1 MTARFA
7 YLSAYRATFLEIT
20 FTDIYYHY
28 ERIQTLSSYSYHK
41 KRSFYMPVISAVAYA
56 RYSSDKQQESS
67 IVVQLAA
74 IKQFCQRHNVQIV
87 REYID
92 EAQTGTSANR
102 INFQKMV
109 SDVQL
114 KDFQYII
121 VHRMDRWARNVD
133 DARYYK
139 KYFKKYGIKIIS
151 AIEEFD
157 DSPEG
162 EFFELISLGIA
173 EMYSKKLA
181 REAKAGVMANAREGK
196 AHSGTP
202 PIGYA
207 KKDKRYV
214 LVEEEAKAVKI
225 MFEMAADGYGYTSI
239 ANYLN
244 SNGYRR
250 ANGKLYSNHLHD
262 ILRNREY
269 TGEYIFN
276 KGAYR
281 ARNEP
286 YNSHKE
292 RPSSEIIRIHHGM
305 PQIISYDLFNKVQSM
320 LDARKIQSD
329 GLRSP
334 KRTAL
339 LSGLCIC
346 GICEGTITAS
356 WSGTEK
362 KRIPIY
368 ICNHKKSGCNGK
380 AINAEY
386 LEDYILSLLSDCLLL
401 PRNYDCLCE
410 LIKTCYIN
418 ASDELDK
425 KSDELLSRIREIESK
440 IEEYRKSQTE
450 GDKCINNII
459 EGNIR
464 QLEVEKGDRLYEK
477 ENIDGNIAMFPPYNV
492 KTISRLSKII
502 RDLLESQEV
511 KERRNGIIKMIY
523 KINIDNDYVKS
534 IVNFQELLNSPFP
547 ILLTVI
553 ERRDFIARAE
563 NHYRRSLTFHS
574 LNVAV
579 GK

>member
-1 MTARFA
+1 
-7 YLSAYRATFLEIT
+7 
-20 FTDIYYHY
+20 
-28 ERIQTLSSYSYHK
+28 
-41 KRSFYMPVISAVAYA
+41 MPVISAVAYA

-92 EAQTGTSANR
+92 EAQSGTSANR
-102 INFQKMV
+102 ISFQKMV
-109 SDVQL
+109 GDAQL

-181 REAKAGVMANAREGK
+181 REAQAGVMANAREGK
-196 AHSGTP
+196 AHGGTP

-207 KKDKRYV
+207 KKDKRYI

-225 MFEMAADGYGYTSI
+225 MFEMAAEGYGYTAI

-250 ANGKLYSNHLHD
+250 SNGKLYSNHLHD
-262 ILRNREY
+262 ILRNRQY

-292 RPSSEIIRIHHGM
+292 RPSSEIIRIPHGM
-305 PQIISYDLFNKVQSM
+305 PQIVSYDLFNKVQSL
-320 LDARKIQSD
+320 LDARKRPMCVS
-329 GLRSP
+329 RSNR
-334 KRTAL
+334 KVFL
-339 LSGLCIC
+339 LSGLCTC
-346 GICEGTITAS
+346 GICNNSATCGCSMSKE
-356 WSGTEK
+356 
-362 KRIPIY
+362 KRIY
-368 ICNHKKSGCNGK
+368 HYCCTHKKIGCNGK

-386 LEDYILSLLSDCLLL
+386 MEDYILSLLADCLLL
-401 PRNYDCLCE
+401 PRNYDNLCE
-410 LIKTCYIN
+410 LVKTCYIN
-418 ASDELDK
+418 ASDELNK
-425 KSDELLSRIREIESK
+425 KSDEVLSKIREIESK
-440 IEEYRKSQTE
+440 IDEYRKSQAE

-459 EGNIR
+459 EGNIH
-464 QLEVEKGDRLYEK
+464 QLEVEKGNRLYEK
-477 ENIDGNIAMFPPYNV
+477 ENIDANIAMFPSYNV
-492 KTISRLSKII
+492 KTTSRLSKII
-502 RDLLESQEV
+502 REMLESKEA

-523 KINIDNDYVKS
+523 RINIDNDYVKS
-534 IVNFQELLNSPFP
+534 IVNFQELLNSQFP

-553 ERRDFIARAE
+553 ERRDFIARPE

>member
-1 MTARFA
+1 
-7 YLSAYRATFLEIT
+7 
-20 FTDIYYHY
+20 
-28 ERIQTLSSYSYHK
+28 
-41 KRSFYMPVISAVAYA
+41 
-56 RYSSDKQQESS
+56 
-67 IVVQLAA
+67 
-74 IKQFCQRHNVQIV
+74 
-87 REYID
+87 
-92 EAQTGTSANR
+92 
-102 INFQKMV
+102 
-109 SDVQL
+109 
-114 KDFQYII
+114 
-121 VHRMDRWARNVD
+121 
-133 DARYYK
+133 
-139 KYFKKYGIKIIS
+139 
-151 AIEEFD
+151 
-157 DSPEG
+157 
-162 EFFELISLGIA
+162 
-173 EMYSKKLA
+173 
-181 REAKAGVMANAREGK
+181 MANAREGK
-196 AHSGTP
+196 AHSGMP

-292 RPSSEIIRIHHGM
+292 RPSSEIIRIPHGM
-305 PQIISYDLFNKVQSM
+305 PQIVSYDLFNKVQSM

-418 ASDELDK
+418 ASDELNK
-425 KSDELLSRIREIESK
+425 KSDELLSKIREIESK
-440 IEEYRKSQTE
+440 IEEYRKSQAE

>member
-1 MTARFA
+1 
-7 YLSAYRATFLEIT
+7 
-20 FTDIYYHY
+20 
-28 ERIQTLSSYSYHK
+28 
-41 KRSFYMPVISAVAYA
+41 MPVISAVAYA

-250 ANGKLYSNHLHD
+250 TNGKLYSNHLHD

-292 RPSSEIIRIHHGM
+292 RSSSEIIRIPHGM
-305 PQIISYDLFNKVQSM
+305 PQIVSYDLFNKVQSM

-440 IEEYRKSQTE
+440 IEEYRKSQAE

-523 KINIDNDYVKS
+523 KINIDNDYIKS